1 MRLPRLKLQVRFRT
15 LVIIV
20 ALAAVGLGTV
30 LWMDRRASHF
40 RRVAMDYRDM
50 AKLDEITAALE
61 VGRAEV
67 AEEARADLAGPDSP
81 VIHLARNRRYAAIE
95 AYRRVLQRRYEYAA
109 AHPWFPIGPD
119 PPAPEFRD

>member
-1 MRLPRLKLQVRFRT
+1 MRLPRPRLQVRLRT
-15 LVIIV
+15 LVILV

-50 AKLDEITAALE
+50 AKLDEISAALE

-67 AEEARADLAGPDSP
+67 AEVARAEVSGPDLP
-81 VIHLARNRRYAAIE
+81 VIHLARSRRHAAIA

>member
-1 MRLPRLKLQVRFRT
+1 MRLPRPRLQVRLRT
-15 LVIIV
+15 LVIFV
-20 ALAAVGLGTV
+20 ALAAVGLGSV

-50 AKLDEITAALE
+50 AKLDESQAVIE

-67 AEEARADLAGPDSP
+67 AGPDSS
-81 VIHLARNRRYAAIE
+81 VAHLARSRRYAAIA
-95 AYRRVLQRRYEYAA
+95 AYRRMLQRRYEYAA

-119 PPAPEFRD
+119 PPVPEFPD

>member
-1 MRLPRLKLQVRFRT
+1 MRLPRPRLQVRLRT
-15 LVIIV
+15 LVILV

-40 RRVAMDYRDM
+40 RRVALHYRGI
-50 AKLDEITAALE
+50 AKLDEISAVLE

-81 VIHLARNRRYAAIE
+81 VIHPARSREYAAIA

-109 AHPWFPIGPD
+109 AHPWLPIGPD